1 MDNLRF
7 DIDVLQA
14 LCAIDDFGNV
24 TRAADHLALSQS
36 AVSHK
41 IRRLESRLGHDLLA
55 RRAGNSNFTD
65 EGQRLLGYARRILSL
80 HDEALISLTRSPITG
95 QIRLGMTEDTTGGG
109 LARILGRFSRSNP
122 EVNVYTHVGQSRTL
136 DIELAQG
143 EIDLAIMQVFK
154 HEVRTNDI
162 ILVEDKLHWVAS
174 QDFSA
179 NTSRAIPFLAFDDNC
194 FYKDWALENTH
205 PHLFGLCVVL
215 SCFSTAGI
223 VSAVSSGLGVALL
236 NERHLTEDMKI
247 VDDQFGPSPP
257 DITYIVRIAKKSKSA
272 VALLLAREIER
283 ENNARHIDLQ
293 VA

>member
-1 MDNLRF
+1 VYNLRF

-14 LCAIDDFGNV
+14 LCAIEDFGNV

-41 IRRLESRLGHDLLA
+41 IRRLESRLGHDLLT
-55 RRAGNSNFTD
+55 RRPGNSNFTD

-80 HDEALISLTRSPITG
+80 HDEALTNLTRSPMTG
-95 QIRLGMTEDTTGGG
+95 QIRLGMTEDTTSGG

-122 EVNVYTHVGQSRTL
+122 DVNVYIHVGQSRSL
-136 DIELAQG
+136 DKELAQG

-154 HEVRTNDI
+154 HELRTNDL

-174 QDFSA
+174 HDFSA
-179 NTSRAIPFLAFDDNC
+179 DNSRAIPFLAFDDDC
-194 FYKDWALENTH
+194 FYKDWALKNTL
-205 PHLFGLCVVL
+205 PHFFGLRVVL
-215 SCFSTAGI
+215 SCASTAGI

-236 NERHLTEDMKI
+236 NERHLTHDMKI
-247 VDDQFGPSPP
+247 VDDQFGPQPP
-257 DITYIVRIAKKSKSA
+257 GITYIVRIAKKSKSA
-272 VALLLAREIER
+272 AALSLAREIQR

-293 VA
+293 AT